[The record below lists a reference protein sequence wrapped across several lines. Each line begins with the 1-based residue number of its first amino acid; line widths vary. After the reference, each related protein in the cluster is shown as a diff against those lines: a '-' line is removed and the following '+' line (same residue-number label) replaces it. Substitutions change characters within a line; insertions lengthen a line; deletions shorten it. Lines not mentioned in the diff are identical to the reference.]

1 MSQQLRYNAY
11 VLLCCSALLLLTCRD
26 ASAQGVTTS
35 SMTGIVLDA
44 QQQAVPGATIT
55 AVHEP
60 SGTTYTTVS
69 NLEGRFFIPGMRVGG
84 PYKVTAALTGFQ
96 TNVQENVT
104 LTLGVAQDLSFSLK
118 LASVEETITV
128 TAVSDPIL
136 SSERTG
142 AGTSVSRETLAA
154 LPTVSQRL
162 ESIVRMTPQYSGTMS
177 FAGQDSRMN
186 NITVD
191 GAYFNNSFGLRN
203 TPGDTSG
210 VAPISLQ
217 AIEQVQVN
225 IAPYDVRQGN
235 FIGGAVNTV
244 TRSGGNQF
252 RGSIYRAFRD
262 DSMVGTK
269 AKGLAVSPGTFQFG
283 NTGGWGSGPVM
294 KNRLFFFA
302 NFEHESFV
310 KPGTT
315 YVANTGGQAAAG
327 NVTRVLKTDLDTLSA
342 FLKSKF
348 SYDTGPYQGYDF
360 STPAKRFLAK
370 ADFNLNNSN
379 KVSFRYNHLDSST
392 DQLVSDSSS
401 LGFGNRR
408 TRLDALNFQASNYKI
423 LENIRSAIGELNTVF
438 GTSKSNS
445 LIVGY
450 THQDESRGYVGEF
463 FPFVDILKDGATY
476 TSFGFEP
483 FTPNNE
489 LRYNTFQ
496 LQDNFTRFGTKH
508 SQTFGLSYEHYRSEN
523 VFFQGAQSV
532 YTYSSLEDFYA
543 DANDFLANANRT
555 TAPVTLRRFQ
565 VGWNNIPGATKPLQP
580 LEVDYAGLYAQDDW
594 IARKNLKFV
603 AGVRVDVPFFAKTG
617 YRNEL
622 ADAMT
627 FRGRDGSA
635 VHYQTA
641 KLPDANL
648 LWSPRAG
655 FNWDVN
661 GDRSTQIRGG
671 TGIFTGKP
679 AYVWISNQVGNTGV
693 LTGFEQLD
701 NTTARPFNPDPNRYK
716 PAQVTGAPASSY
728 ALAVTE
734 PGFKFP
740 QVWRSDVGID
750 RRLPW
755 GIIATGEFLYSRDVN
770 GMYYINANLPA
781 PQSAFIG
788 PDARP
793 RWTSNRINGN
803 VSSAIA
809 LMNQNAGRS
818 WNVAASATKTLS
830 NGFLLKSAYSY
841 GEAKNNIDPG
851 SIAAGSWNNNQHPG
865 DPNNP
870 PLAFSATSPGH
881 RFFAA
886 ASYSRSFFSHGAT
899 GISFFWE
906 ARTIGNASYTFSGD
920 LNGDGGTSN
929 DLIYIPRD
937 TSEMNFQPFTA
948 GTRTFSA
955 AEQAQAWDAYIRQD
969 SYLSKHRGAYAAR
982 GAVFL
987 PLVKRMDVSVSQDLF
1002 GALKGARNAMQV
1014 RLDIINFGNLLN
1026 SNWGVGQ
1033 RLINTQPLIVPT
1045 AAQGGAFDAQ
1055 GRAQYRLRAINNELM
1070 TRSLEST
1077 ATLSD
1082 VYTFQISLR
1091 YTFR

>member
-1 MSQQLRYNAY
+1 MFVRLRSNTL
-11 VLLCCSALLLLTCRD
+11 VLLLSAALVLLTCGR
-26 ASAQGVTTS
+26 AAAQGVTTS
-35 SMTGIVLDA
+35 NITGEVRDA
-44 QQQAVPGATIT
+44 QQQAVPGATVT

-60 SGTTYTTVS
+60 SGTTYTTVT
-69 NLEGRFFIPGMRVGG
+69 NNEGRFFIPGMRIGG
-84 PYKVTAALTGFQ
+84 PYKVTAALAGFQ
-96 TNVQENVT
+96 TNVQESIT
-104 LTLGVAQDLSFSLK
+104 LTLGVAQDLTFTLK
-118 LASVEETITV
+118 PAAVEETITV
-128 TAVSDPIL
+128 SAVSDPIL

-162 ESIVRMTPQYSGTMS
+162 DSIVRMTPQYGGSMS

-244 TRSGGNQF
+244 TRSGGNQL
-252 RGSIYRAFRD
+252 RGSVYRQFRD

-269 AKGLAVSPGTFQFG
+269 AKGLTVNPGTFQFG
-283 NTGGWGSGPVM
+283 NTGVWASGPVV

-302 NFEHESFV
+302 NFENESFV

-315 YVANTGGQAAAG
+315 FVANTGGQTAQG
-327 NVTRVLKTDLDTLSA
+327 NVTRVLKSDLDALSA

-348 SYDTGPYQGYDF
+348 DYDTGPYQGYDF

-370 ADFNLNNSN
+370 ADYNLNNSN
-379 KVSFRYNHLDSST
+379 KLSFRYNHLNSST

-401 LGFGNRR
+401 LGFGSRR

-423 LENIRSAIGELNTVF
+423 LENIRSGIGELNTLI
-438 GTSKSNS
+438 GTTMSNN
-445 LIVGY
+445 LIAGY

-496 LQDNFTRFGTKH
+496 LQDNFTRFGAKH

-532 YTYSSLEDFYA
+532 YTYSSLDDFYA
-543 DANDFLANANRT
+543 DANDFLSNPNRT
-555 TAPVTLRRFQ
+555 AAPVTLRRFQ

-580 LEVDYAGLYAQDDW
+580 LEVDYAGFYAQDDW
-594 IARKNLKFV
+594 IARQNLKIV
-603 AGVRVDVPFFAKTG
+603 AGLRVDAPFFASTG

-622 ADAMT
+622 ADAMS
-627 FRGRDGSA
+627 FRGRDGST

-655 FNWDVN
+655 FNWDVF
-661 GDRSTQIRGG
+661 GDRSMQVRGG
-671 TGIFTGKP
+671 TGVFTGKP

-701 NTTARPFNPDPNRYK
+701 NTSARPFNPNPDRYK
-716 PAQVTGAPASSY
+716 PATVTGAPASSY

-734 PGFKFP
+734 PDFKFP
-740 QVWRSDVGID
+740 QVWRSDIGID

-755 GIIATGEFLYSRDVN
+755 GIIGTGEFLYSRDVN

-781 PQSAFIG
+781 PQAAFSG
-788 PDARP
+788 ADTRP
-793 RWTSNRINGN
+793 RWTANRINGN
-803 VSSAIA
+803 VSSTIV
-809 LMNQNAGRS
+809 LMNQDVGRS
-818 WNVAASATKTLS
+818 WNVSAAATKTLS
-830 NGFLLKSAYSY
+830 SGFLLKSAYSY

-870 PLAFSATSPGH
+870 PLAFSASSPGH
-881 RFFAA
+881 RVFVA
-886 ASYSRSFFSHGAT
+886 ASYAHNFFSHGAT

-906 ARTIGNASYTFSGD
+906 ARTIGNTSYSYSGD
-920 LNGDGGTSN
+920 LNGDAGTSN
-929 DLIYIPRD
+929 DLLYIPRD
-937 TSEMNFQPFTA
+937 TSEMNFQTFTSS
-948 GTRTFSA
+948 GRTFTA
-955 AEQAQAWDAYIRQD
+955 AEQAQAWDAYINQD
-969 SYLSKHRGAYAAR
+969 SYLSKHRGQYAER

-987 PLVKRMDVSVSQDLF
+987 PFVRRLDLSVSQDVF
-1002 GALKGARNAMQV
+1002 GAVKGARNAFQV
-1014 RLDIINFGNLLN
+1014 RLDIINFGNLVN
-1026 SNWGVGQ
+1026 KNWGVGQ
-1033 RLINTQPLIVPT
+1033 RLINSQPLIVPT
-1045 AAQGGAFDAQ
+1045 AAQGGPVDAQ
-1055 GRAQYRLRAINNELM
+1055 GRAQYRLRTINNELM

-1082 VYTFQISLR
+1082 VYTLQISLR